1 MGKEPSK
8 KQTNN
13 LQTGSPALP
22 AWIKGAGA
30 ILLIALTY
38 TTYQMVQAQDGLEQA
53 GLEIAKTQKARMA
66 AEGAQAETTKELDA
80 IKKVVATYR
89 KETATFIKEAA
100 ANKKEAAARIKEAAT
115 NKKEASALAKEAADS
130 MKETAAF
137 KAAAAALKEAAA
149 TLKNNLSASKTAL
162 GALKDELKAAK
173 GRLEMA
179 LTENEKGKIATE
191 VREKLEQQYKASQ
204 DMQAAAMKQA
214 ETLEKA
220 VTGFKEKITSLGKDL
235 SASRTSH
242 GALQDELKTANGK
255 LTQALAES
263 EKYKSAAQANEKL
276 AQQYKEKAEAAEAK
290 AAQTQ

>member
-8 KQTNN
+8 KQTDN

-22 AWIKGAGA
+22 AWIKGAGVA
-30 ILLIALTY
+30 LLLALTY

-53 GLEIAKTQKARMA
+53 GLEISKTQKARMA
-66 AEGAQAETTKELDA
+66 AQGAHAETTKEFDA

-100 ANKKEAAARIKEAAT
+100 AHKKEAAARI
-115 NKKEASALAKEAADS
+115 KEAADS

-137 KAAAAALKEAAA
+137 KEAAATLKEAAA
-149 TLKNNLSASKTAL
+149 TLKNDLSASKTRL

-173 GRLEMA
+173 GKLEMA
-179 LTENEKGKIATE
+179 LTENEKGKLATE
-191 VREKLEQQYKASQ
+191 VREKLEQQYKAAQ

-235 SASRTSH
+235 SASRTSL

-255 LTQALAES
+255 LAQALAES

>member
-1 MGKEPSK
+1 MGKEPGK

-13 LQTGSPALP
+13 LQTGIPALP

-30 ILLIALTY
+30 ALLIALTY

-53 GLEIAKTQKARMA
+53 GLEISKTQKARMA
-66 AEGAQAETTKELDA
+66 AQDAHAETTKELDA

-89 KETATFIKEAA
+89 EETATFIKEAA
-100 ANKKEAAARIKEAAT
+100 ANKKEAAANKNEVAARIKEAA
-115 NKKEASALAKEAADS
+115 ES

-137 KAAAAALKEAAA
+137 KAAAATLKEAAA

-173 GRLEMA
+173 GKLEMA
-179 LTENEKGKIATE
+179 QTKKEKGKIATE
-191 VREKLEQQYKASQ
+191 VREKLEQQIKASQ

-235 SASRTSH
+235 STSRTSL
-242 GALQDELKTANGK
+242 GALQDELKTASGK
-255 LTQALAES
+255 LAQALAES